1 MAQQYIGITLPIT
14 NSNTGMFA
22 ASTTIFQQVKS
33 NYKNLI
39 LTKKGERLMQPD
51 FGTNLHRILFENI
64 TENTLE
70 NARLTVVEA
79 TERWMPFLEV
89 LQFEVKNPVNGNPHR
104 IDLSVTY
111 RFRNNPNVTDSIT
124 VSI

>member
-14 NSNTGMFA
+14 NGNTGMFA
-22 ASTTIFQQVKS
+22 QSTTVFQQVKS
-33 NYKNLI
+33 NFKNLI
-39 LTKKGERLMQPD
+39 LTKKGERLMQPE
-51 FGTNLHRILFENI
+51 FGTDLHRILFENI

-79 TERWMPFLEV
+79 VERWMPFLE
-89 LQFEVKNPVNGNPHR
+89 LQQFEVKNPVNENPHR

-111 RFRNNPNVTDSIT
+111 RFRNNPNVTDSLT

>member
-14 NSNTGMFA
+14 NGNTGMFA
-22 ASTTIFQQVKS
+22 QSTSSFGQVKS
-33 NYKNLI
+33 NFKNLI
-39 LTKKGERLMQPD
+39 LTKKGERLMQPQ
-51 FGTNLHRILFENI
+51 FGTDLYRILFENI
-64 TENTLE
+64 TDNTLD

-89 LQFEVKNPVNGNPHR
+89 VEFNVKTPVNNNPHR

-111 RFRNNPNVTDSIT
+111 RFRNNPNVTDTVT

>member
-1 MAQQYIGITLPIT
+1 MTQQYIGITLPIT
-14 NSNTGMFA
+14 NGNTGMFTQ
-22 ASTTIFQQVKS
+22 STTVFQQVKS
-33 NYKNLI
+33 NFKNLI
-39 LTKKGERLMQPD
+39 LTKKGERLMQPE
-51 FGTNLHRILFENI
+51 FGTDLHRILFENI

-70 NARLTVVEA
+70 DARLTVVEA
-79 TERWMPFLEV
+79 VERWMPFLE
-89 LQFEVKNPVNGNPHR
+89 LQQFEVKNPVNGNPHR